1 MRGFRIGTLA
11 AAVLLASASFGL
23 AGPQDKLIPLDEYT
37 SNTARDLAVAHQ
49 AELVKLSEYIYH
61 CLPWLG
67 VVKNG
72 IGFPHPKGADGDDR
86 YLSVWVNI
94 DQTEDPR
101 FGALT
106 LSRRASAMFSRYGMY
121 LLKRMSQIS
130 NITDDGN
137 VQGFSVVLSWLKP
150 GSATAPEPV
159 METLA
164 LFVDKPSLSDFLA
177 QRIGNADFTERAK
190 YRVFDGKTLIGRVP
204 LEVWEDNFNST
215 FKLKNYEVEKGQH
228 CS

>member
-1 MRGFRIGTLA
+1 MGRLRVGALA
-11 AAVLLASASFGL
+11 AALLLVCANSSL
-23 AGPQDKLIPLDEYT
+23 AGPQDGLIPLKEYT
-37 SNTARDLAVAHQ
+37 SAKAKELAIAHQ
-49 AELVKLSEYIYH
+49 AQLLRLSEYIYH

-94 DQTEDPR
+94 DQNEDPR
-101 FGALT
+101 FGALAP
-106 LSRRASAMFSRYGMY
+106 SARASAMFSRYGVF
-121 LLKRMSQIS
+121 LLRRMTEFNDIAAD
-130 NITDDGN
+130 TN

-150 GSATAPEPV
+150 GSLDNGPRPV

-164 LFVDKPSLSDFLA
+164 LFVDKPSLDDFLA
-177 QRIGNADFTERAK
+177 QRIKASDFTERAK
-190 YRVFDGKTLIGRVP
+190 YNLFDGKTPVGRVP
-204 LEVWEDNFNST
+204 LDVWEDNFNST

-228 CS
+228 C

>member
-1 MRGFRIGTLA
+1 MGCLRVGPLA
-11 AAVLLASASFGL
+11 AALVLVCASSAL
-23 AGPQDKLIPLDEYT
+23 AGPQDGLIPVNQYT
-37 SNTARDLAVAHQ
+37 SAKAKELAVAHQ
-49 AELVKLSEYIYH
+49 TELLKLSEYIYH

-94 DQTEDPR
+94 DQEEDPR

-106 LSRRASAMFSRYGMY
+106 MPRRASAMFSRYGVF
-121 LLKRMSQIS
+121 LLRRMTRF
-130 NITDDGN
+130 NDITTDTN

-150 GSATAPEPV
+150 GSLDNGSRPV

-164 LFVDKPSLSDFLA
+164 LFVDKPSLDDFLA
-177 QRIGNADFTERAK
+177 KRIKASDFTERAK
-190 YRVFDGKTLIGRVP
+190 YNLFDGKTLVGRVP

-215 FKLKNYEVEKGQH
+215 FKLKNYEIEKGQH
-228 CS
+228 C

>member
-1 MRGFRIGTLA
+1 MKGLRIGTLA
-11 AAVLLASASFGL
+11 AGLLLASASL
-23 AGPQDKLIPLDEYT
+23 AAAGPQDGLIPLDEYT
-37 SNTARDLAVAHQ
+37 SAKAKSLAVTHQ
-49 AELVKLSEYIYH
+49 AELLKLSEYIYH

-86 YLSVWVNI
+86 YLSVWVNV

-101 FGALT
+101 FGALP
-106 LSRRASAMFSRYGMY
+106 LPSRASAMFSRYGMY
-121 LLKRMSQIS
+121 LLRQMSQF
-130 NITDDGN
+130 TDIEADTN
-137 VQGFSVVLSWLKP
+137 VQGFSVVLTWMKP
-150 GSATAPEPV
+150 GTANASQPV

-177 QRIGNADFTERAK
+177 QRIGTSAFTERATYK
-190 YRVFDGKTLIGRVP
+190 VFDGKTLIGRVP

-228 CS
+228 C